1 MERQKD
7 SKLIWV
13 IAIVVAVVLIVVMLK
28 LIARQHPLG
37 V

>member
-7 SKLIWV
+7 SKTIWLV
-13 IAIVVAVVLIVVMLK
+13 AILAAIALIVVMLK

-37 V
+37 L